1 MGNSS
6 FTRSAL
12 DPSSIIEAA
21 CKMATSSHEE
31 TTMSKSLSSFPLE
44 IFPQQIQNIILT
56 YLRHEG
62 GKATLI

>member
-31 TTMSKSLSSFPLE
+31 TTMSKSLSSFPLGDLPTTDSE
-44 IFPQQIQNIILT
+44 YHSHLS
-56 YLRHEG
+56 
-62 GKATLI
+62 AA